1 MQSSEARYAPVH
13 NYILVPNYLTVNKI
27 IQTIKDDNGLAR
39 MVKSQLGQV
48 KKEKKDNVQ
57 FKNWLY

>member
-1 MQSSEARYAPVH
+1 M
-13 NYILVPNYLTVNKI
+13 NKI

-48 KKEKKDNVQ
+48 KKEKKDNKLVVLEE
-57 FKNWLY
+57 NL